1 MTAQAPKKRNEQTT
15 AVSPRAAAETAGVAW
30 WRAPGA
36 SFREAA
42 RAFDGW
48 LDTVELRLMRD
59 AGAIRTWAARLAARA
74 RGGAPAS
81 PYERVLRRS
90 FSKATLRRLDVR
102 ALQALAPSPFG
113 EALDPAPSAS
123 ERAGRSL
130 FAELLGPL
138 GLVVGIAA
146 ILVALALVRAGWPEI
161 PVRSPPQNGQIKPAP
176 VKPPVKPLPSPPT
189 AN

>member
-1 MTAQAPKKRNEQTT
+1 MAQAPERRNEQTT
-15 AVSPRAAAETAGVAW
+15 AAPVSATTETGRGAW
-30 WRAPGA
+30 WRALWP
-36 SFREAA
+36 SFREGA

-48 LDTVELRLMRD
+48 LDAVELRLMRD
-59 AGAIRTWAARLAARA
+59 AGAIRTWAAHLVARA

-90 FSKATLRRLDVR
+90 FSKATLRRLDAR

-123 ERAGRSL
+123 ERAGRSF

-161 PVRSPPQNGQIKPAP
+161 PVRSPLENGQIKPAP
-176 VKPPVKPLPSPPT
+176 VKPPPKPLPSPP
-189 AN
+189 NKP